1 MDDVMYATI
10 YELKYLKNT
19 SVIFKNLVN
28 KGKIS
33 KFWSLNDMKK
43 LPVDNSSE
51 RESKDSKSYR

>member
-10 YELKYLKNT
+10 YEFKYLKNT

-43 LPVDNSSE
+43 LPVDKE
-51 RESKDSKSYR
+51 

>member
-1 MDDVMYATI
+1 MDDVMYAN
-10 YELKYLKNT
+10 ELKYLKNT

-43 LPVDNSSE
+43 LPVDKE
-51 RESKDSKSYR
+51 